1 MRGFRIARDI
11 FVIFTASFTAIMLVT
26 MIAGA
31 QYNNDMVW
39 AALLTSAIYAVLA
52 LMLFS
57 ERLKSR
63 RLFVGVQILYVV
75 LLNIVYII
83 VTLLSGW
90 KFSIRGYIINAIC
103 SIVVFCIVKA
113 LIFSMDKQE
122 ANRIN
127 ERLKRYK
134 QK

>member
-11 FVIFTASFTAIMLVT
+11 FVIFTAAFTAIMLIT
-26 MIAGA
+26 MLAGA
-31 QYNNDMVW
+31 EYSNNMIW
-39 AALLTSAIYAVLA
+39 GAMLIAALYAVLA

-57 ERLKSR
+57 EKLRSR
-63 RLFVGVQILYVV
+63 RWFMGVQILYVI
-75 LLNIVYII
+75 LLNVVYIV
-83 VTLLSGW
+83 VTSLAGW
-90 KFSIRGYIINAIC
+90 SFSSRGYIINAIC
-103 SIVVFCIVKA
+103 SVVVFCIVKA

-127 ERLKRYK
+127 EMLRKFK